1 MPTTARLLRRLKSL
15 KRFLYVIPVM
25 FVVGMVVF
33 ITMHVAPGDPVAML
47 LGDEATPKAIEKLR
61 EAMDLNKPLYQQLFE
76 WFGRVIRGDMGQ
88 SIFMRRSVNSAI
100 LEHLE
105 ATFLLTI
112 LSMFLSVILGVIIG
126 VIAAVRHN
134 RLLDYIVMFAS
145 SLGVAIPVFWLGL
158 MLILVFALM
167 VHWLPAVG
175 YVPIS
180 RGTPLVTLKYLI
192 LPSLALAMGQASLLA
207 RMTRANMLEV
217 LQSDY
222 VRTARAKGQTES
234 VVIFKH
240 ALKNAFLPVVTVIG
254 LSFANVM
261 GGAVVTE
268 QIFNIPGIGRLLIT
282 SVARR
287 DYPVIEGIVIYIA
300 ATYVLINL
308 IVDLIY
314 TYLDPR
320 VKV

>member
-1 MPTTARLLRRLKSL
+1 
-15 KRFLYVIPVM
+15 
-25 FVVGMVVF
+25 
-33 ITMHVAPGDPVAML
+33 
-47 LGDEATPKAIEKLR
+47 
-61 EAMDLNKPLYQQLFE
+61 
-76 WFGRVIRGDMGQ
+76 
-88 SIFMRRSVNSAI
+88 
-100 LEHLE
+100 
-105 ATFLLTI
+105 
-112 LSMFLSVILGVIIG
+112 
-126 VIAAVRHN
+126 
-134 RLLDYIVMFAS
+134 
-145 SLGVAIPVFWLGL
+145 
-158 MLILVFALM
+158 M

>member
-1 MPTTARLLRRLKSL
+1 MTSRLLRRMKSL

-25 FVVGMVVF
+25 LVVGMVVF
-33 ITMHVAPGDPVAML
+33 ITMHVAPGDPAAMI
-47 LGDEATPKAIEKLR
+47 LGDHATPEAIEKLR
-61 EAMDLNKPLYQQLFE
+61 EAMDLNKPLYKQMFE
-76 WFGRVIRGDMGQ
+76 WFSRVIRGDMGQ
-88 SIFMRRSVNSAI
+88 SIFIHRSVNSVI

-112 LSMFLSVILGVIIG
+112 MSMFMSVILGVIIG

-134 RLLDYIVMFAS
+134 RLLDHIVMFIS
-145 SLGVAIPVFWLGL
+145 SLGVAVPVFWLGL
-158 MLILVFALM
+158 LLILVFALM
-167 VHWLPAVG
+167 VRWLPAVG
-175 YVPIS
+175 YVPLNH
-180 RGTPLVTLKYLI
+180 GTPLITLKYLV
-192 LPSLALAMGQASLLA
+192 LPSVTLAMGQAALLA

-217 LQSDY
+217 MQSDY
-222 VRTARAKGQTES
+222 VRTARAKGQSES

-240 ALKNAFLPVVTVIG
+240 ALKNAFIPIVTVIG